1 MEELYSVTNSRQT
14 DQKEKRVYSNTNTL
28 KDTWYGCCCLWMK
41 RRKLHGGN
49 EQRPYAFTIFFHF
62 LSSPSFSSRWSWDS
76 LTFPLLRQV
85 VSFPRI
91 FLFLSKMVRTRGLLW
106 STNIMKRHVPYYLKF
121 VLWIVCSKRQEL
133 SLVCYITI
141 IYQTT
146 FMEMRC
152 TFLFA

>member
-1 MEELYSVTNSRQT
+1 MLPFKQIQIKYKKTILTSIHV
-14 DQKEKRVYSNTNTL
+14 L
-28 KDTWYGCCCLWMK
+28 KDTRYGCCCLWMK

-91 FLFLSKMVRTRGLLW
+91 FLFPSKMVRTRGLLW
-106 STNIMKRHVPYYLKF
+106 STNVMKRHVPYYLKF
-121 VLWIVCSKRQEL
+121 VLRIVCSKRQEL
-133 SLVCYITI
+133 SLVCYITV

-146 FMEMRC
+146 FMEMLC
-152 TFLFA
+152 KFLFA